1 MTARTATPRTDM
13 ARPRPSEA
21 AARFLRREARA
32 AARQFAVPRALNEE
46 CGVFGIIG
54 APDDDAGVKVALG
67 LHALQHRG
75 QEACGIT
82 TYDGERF
89 YSDKKLGLVA
99 HGFTDASTLDKL
111 RGSAGI
117 GHTRYSTTGG
127 SEMRNVQPLYAD
139 LDRGGLAVAH
149 NGNLTNAHTLRA
161 DLIRKGSIFHTTSD
175 SELFVQLAALSR
187 GMSMVDKVTDSLHS
201 VEGAYALTVLTQ
213 DALLGVRDPKGIRP
227 LVLGKLG
234 DAPVLASESCAFDL
248 IGAEFVRDV
257 EPGEMV
263 ICRADGTV
271 ESRHIFAQRRA
282 RPCIFEL
289 IYFARPNSFIDG
301 ESVYDLRKR
310 LGRKLAEESPS
321 GADLV
326 APIPD
331 SGVPAAIGYAQ
342 RSGLPYEMAL
352 IRSHY
357 SGRTFI
363 EPSQQIR
370 EAGVA
375 RKHSANTG
383 VVAGKRV
390 VLIDDSLV
398 RGTTSRKITSMLR
411 EAGAREVHFRIAC
424 PPIVYPDFYGIDTPS
439 QQELMAA
446 NHSIDE
452 MCEMIGADSLAFLSL
467 DGLYTALGKGP
478 RSSQEPAFTD
488 HCFTGDYPTA
498 LTDQDA
504 LSRSAKIEQLSL
516 LRETS

>member
-1 MTARTATPRTDM
+1 MRTAPSRA
-13 ARPRPSEA
+13 ARH
-21 AARFLRREARA
+21 AARFLAREREAERMRA
-32 AARQFAVPRALNEE
+32 VFPRALNEE

-54 APDDDAGVKVALG
+54 GADDAATKVALG

-89 YSDKKLGLVA
+89 FSDKKLGLVSGA
-99 HGFTDASTLDKL
+99 FTEAATLDALK
-111 RGSAGI
+111 GNAGI
-117 GHTRYSTTGG
+117 GHTRYSTAGG
-127 SEMRNVQPLYAD
+127 SDLRNVQPLYAD

-149 NGNLTNAHTLRA
+149 NGNLTNARTLRA

-187 GMSMVDKVTDSLHS
+187 GLSMVDKVTDSLS
-201 VEGAYALTVLTQ
+201 AVEGAYALCVLTQ
-213 DALLGVRDPKGIRP
+213 DALLGVRDPQGIRP

-234 DAPVLASESCAFDL
+234 NAAVLASESCAFDL

-257 EPGEMV
+257 RPGEMV
-263 ICRADGTV
+263 ICRPDGSV
-271 ESRHIFAQRRA
+271 ESRQIFADRKA

-289 IYFARPNSFIDG
+289 IYFARPNSFVDG
-301 ESVYDLRKR
+301 ESVYELRKR
-310 LGRKLAEESPS
+310 LGRQLAEEAPAS
-321 GADLV
+321 ADLV
-326 APIPD
+326 SPIPD
-331 SGVPAAIGYAQ
+331 SGVPAAIGFAQ
-342 RSGLPYEMAL
+342 RSGLAYEMAL

-375 RKHSANTG
+375 RKHSANIG
-383 VVAGKRV
+383 VVRGKRV

-398 RGTTSRKITSMLR
+398 RGTTSRKITTMLR

-439 QQELMAA
+439 QDELMASS
-446 NHSIDE
+446 HSVDE
-452 MCEMIGADSLAFLSL
+452 MCGMIGADSLGFLSL

-478 RSSQEPAFTD
+478 RRSEEPAFTD

-498 LTDQDA
+498 LADQERKDT
-504 LSRSAKIEQLSL
+504 RAKIEQLSL
-516 LRETS
+516 LRESS